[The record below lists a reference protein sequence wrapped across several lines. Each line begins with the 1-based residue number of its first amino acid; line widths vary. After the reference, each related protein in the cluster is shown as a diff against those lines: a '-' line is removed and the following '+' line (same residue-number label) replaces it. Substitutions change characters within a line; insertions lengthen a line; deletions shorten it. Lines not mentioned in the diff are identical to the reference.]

1 MERASSKGLA
11 RTSWN
16 GTREEPAEKVSL
28 ENDRLVAIK
37 KNAILNV
44 PADGAGQYDAFHV
57 TAFFDKVFQSVAVRD
72 ACHALLDDRSIV
84 EDFRDVVRGSADEFY
99 APLEGLMMRLG
110 THKGGQERMVNIDD
124 LLREMLD
131 EIR

>member
-16 GTREEPAEKVSL
+16 GTREEPAEKVLL
-28 ENDRLVAIK
+28 ENDRLVAVK

-44 PADGAGQYDAFHV
+44 PAHRAGQYDAFHV
-57 TAFFDKVFQSVAVRD
+57 PALFDQVLQRVPVRD
-72 ACHALLDDRSIV
+72 ASDALLDDRSII
-84 EDFRDVVRGSADEFY
+84 EDFGDVVRGGADEFY

-110 THKGGQERMVNIDD
+110 AHKGGQEGMMNIND
-124 LLREMLD
+124 LLREMPD